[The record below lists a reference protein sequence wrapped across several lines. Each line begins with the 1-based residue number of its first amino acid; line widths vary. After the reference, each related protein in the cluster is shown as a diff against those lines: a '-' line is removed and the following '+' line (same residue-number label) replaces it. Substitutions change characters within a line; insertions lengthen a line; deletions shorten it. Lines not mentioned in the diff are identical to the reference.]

1 MRKTYA
7 PVPLLLWAVLI
18 AGCAS
23 NPYAKIDDAAYQA
36 DYPKSMELLEKDKKK
51 LYHDRL
57 LYCLDKG
64 MLAHYAE
71 GYGQS
76 IELLQEGD
84 EAIAEAFTKSVT
96 EEIGSYII
104 NDTVRAYAGEDY
116 ENIYTNAFNA
126 LNYYHNGSLESALVE
141 IRRMT
146 EKLDFLAFTY
156 GEAISDLEAAAQEK
170 SGSQPARSGSSQ
182 RLSNSALARYLGM
195 LFYRADGYEDDARVD
210 RDQIKNAFAGA
221 PQVYGF
227 PMPASIDEELDIPPG
242 KARLNIIGFSGLS
255 PVKTQETMR
264 IPIPGPRYVK
274 IALPIMTP
282 RPSLVT
288 RIEASLGTGQS
299 FTLELLE
306 DMEAVARE
314 TFKEKVT
321 MLYLKSVIRATA
333 KGAVSST
340 LGAASDAVDDS
351 TASLVL
357 GALSLGAQVFA
368 EASEQADLR
377 LSRFFPAKAYVGG
390 LTLDPGS
397 YSLQIKYYGS
407 NGSLLYVSNP
417 KPIVVRENTLNL
429 VEAVCLK

>member
-1 MRKTYA
+1 MRKA
-7 PVPLLLWAVLI
+7 CALGLVLAGAVLI

-23 NPYAKIDDAAYQA
+23 NPYAKIDDAAYHA
-36 DYPKSMELLEKDKKK
+36 DYPKSMELLEKDKAK
-51 LYHDRL
+51 LYRDRL

-71 GYGQS
+71 GYGDS
-76 IELLQEGD
+76 TGLLQEAD
-84 EAIAEAFTKSVT
+84 QAIEEAFTKSIT
-96 EEIGSYII
+96 ETVGSYLI

-116 ENIYTNAFNA
+116 ENIYTNIFNA
-126 LNYYHNGSLESALVE
+126 LNYYHNGSLEGALVE

-156 GEAISDLEAAAQEK
+156 GETIDGLEAEAEEK
-170 SGSQPARSGSSQ
+170 ALSMPEERRPSQ
-182 RLSNSALARYLGM
+182 RFSNSALARYLGM
-195 LFYRADGYEDDARVD
+195 LFYRADGYGDDARID
-210 RDQIKNAFAGA
+210 QEQIKYAFAAA

-227 PMPASIDEELDIPPG
+227 PLPSSIDEELNIPPG

-255 PVKTQETMR
+255 PVKIEEVIR
-264 IPIPGPRYVK
+264 IPIPGARYVK
-274 IALPIMTP
+274 IALPVMAP
-282 RPSLVT
+282 RPSQVS
-288 RIEASLGTGQS
+288 RIEAAIEKGPS

-306 DMEAVARE
+306 NMEAVAQE
-314 TFKEKVT
+314 TFKEKVS
-321 MLYLKSVIRATA
+321 MIYLKSAIRASA

-340 LGAASDAVDDS
+340 LGTAADLVDDS
-351 TASLVL
+351 AASLVL

-390 LTLDPGS
+390 LTLDPGT
-397 YSLQIKYYGS
+397 YSLHIKYYGQH
-407 NGSLLYVSNP
+407 GSLLYVSDL
-417 KPIVVRENTLNL
+417 KHIVIRENTLNL